1 MSDSQNIRHTP
12 LASSE
17 LSLWIPTGRSG
28 FRLDRF
34 EVLNWGTLHQ
44 RVWGLNCRGDNALL
58 TGDIGS
64 GKSTL
69 VDGISTLLVAPNK
82 ITYNKAAGA
91 DARERTLRTYV
102 LGQYKSERS
111 EDGAS
116 ARPIALRTNTSYS
129 VILGRFV
136 NEALGAEVTLA
147 QVFWWK
153 ETQGQ
158 PARFY
163 IIADEGLAIA
173 QHFGEFGPSIDG
185 LRKRLR
191 SMRSVEMHDS
201 FPPYAAAYRRRFGIE
216 TEQAMDLFYQT
227 VSMKS
232 VGNLTD
238 FVRAHMLEP
247 FPVEDRIAALIDH
260 FDDLSRAHE
269 SVVKARRQIELL
281 TPLVADCERHGAM
294 GEEAKELRAS
304 RDMLKPWFAQLKH
317 DLLQERLGRLGE
329 QTRRVEERIASLFEA
344 CEAERA
350 RCGGIAEAIKANG
363 GGRLEEIGRKI
374 GERERE
380 REQRAGKA
388 EQYAA
393 LAREAG
399 LPPDID
405 EASFSLNRLS
415 LAAKIEENEDAQANA
430 QNEVTEAAVSLRDL
444 KLQFEVVTAE
454 LASLRSRRS
463 NIPMRML
470 EIRERLCDAI
480 ECDEAE
486 LPFAGELIQVHP
498 DASQWEGAIERLLHG
513 FGISLLVSD
522 EHHTSVTAW
531 VDRNH
536 LGGKLVH
543 LRARA
548 VERGTVRAPEPSTV
562 AAKLQISPSSR
573 HYPWL
578 EARIAERFD
587 HVCCRSIDELKQVDR
602 GITRAGQIKGSPER
616 FEKDDRRFVD
626 DRTHYVLGWSNEG
639 KIAALQRQADDLAH
653 GGDTATK
660 RVVAADTFQKTLRKR
675 RTTLD
680 QLKLFENFRELN
692 WPEIAAEIDQLE
704 RERRELEATSD
715 QLQMLREQEKEAQ
728 AALEKANR
736 RHDGAKEERARLSE
750 RTEVATR
757 ERDACAVVLAATAPE
772 LCEAYFP
779 RLEALR
785 MRAPGETTLT
795 VESCDERQHQMRD
808 WLQTSIDAI
817 DRKLRSLGENIVKAM
832 KGYVDTYPIDAREV
846 DCSLESAGE
855 FAAMLDRLA
864 SDDLPRF
871 EERFKS
877 LLNENT
883 IREVASFQSQLN
895 RERQT
900 IRERIDRIN
909 RSMRAINYNPG
920 RYIRLEATNNPDIEI
935 RDFQQQLKACTEGT
949 LSGSADDAY
958 SEAKFL
964 EVKRIIERFRGREGS
979 SEADRRWTRKVTD
992 VRNWSEFSASE
1003 RWRETDAEHEH
1014 YTDSGGKSGGQK
1026 EKLAYTVLAASLA
1039 YQFGLDTA
1047 DVRPRTFRFVVID
1060 EAFGRGSDESARY
1073 GLELFRTLDLQLL
1086 VVTPLQKIHIIE
1098 PYVASVGFVHNP
1110 DGRTSMLRNL
1120 TIEEYRAERAA
1131 LRG

>member
-1 MSDSQNIRHTP
+1 MSDSQNIKRTP

-17 LSLWIPTGRSG
+17 LSLWVATGRSG

-44 RVWGLNCRGDNALL
+44 RVWGLSCRGDNALL

-69 VDGISTLLVAPNK
+69 VDGISTLLVAPSK

-116 ARPIALRTNTSYS
+116 AKPIALRTNTNYS

-136 NEALGAEVTLA
+136 NEALRAEVTLA

-163 IIADEGLAIA
+163 VIADEGLTIA
-173 QHFGEFGPSIDG
+173 QHFGEFGTSIDG

-191 SMRSVEMHDS
+191 STRSVEVHDS

-238 FVRAHMLEP
+238 FVRGHMLEP
-247 FPVEDRIAALIDH
+247 FPVEDRIAALIKH
-260 FDDLSRAHE
+260 FDDLSQAHE
-269 SVVKARRQIELL
+269 SVVKARRQIESL
-281 TPLVADCERHGAM
+281 TPLVADCERHTAM
-294 GEEAKELRAS
+294 ADDAKELRAS

-317 DLLQERLGRLGE
+317 DLLQERLGRLADE
-329 QTRRVEERIASLFEA
+329 MRRTEERAASLFDA
-344 CEAERA
+344 CEAQRA
-350 RCGGIAEAIKANG
+350 RCAEIAEAIKANG
-363 GGRLEEIGRKI
+363 GGRLEEIGRRI
-374 GERERE
+374 TERARERD
-380 REQRAGKA
+380 QRSGRA

-393 LAREAG
+393 LALAAG
-399 LPPDID
+399 MPPDVD
-405 EASFSLNRLS
+405 ESSFSLNRES
-415 LAAKIEENEDAQANA
+415 LAAKIEENEDAQAKA
-430 QNEVTEAAVSLRDL
+430 QNAATEAAVSLRDL
-444 KLQFEVVTAE
+444 KSNFEVVTAE
-454 LASLRSRRS
+454 LTSLRGRRS
-463 NIPMRML
+463 NIPSRML
-470 EIRERLCDAI
+470 EIRERLSNAI

-486 LPFAGELIQVHP
+486 LPFAGELIQVRA
-498 DASQWEGAIERLLHG
+498 DASRWEGAIERLLHG
-513 FGISLLVSD
+513 WGMSLLVPD
-522 EHHTSVTAW
+522 EHHTAVTAW

-536 LGGKLVH
+536 LAGKLVH
-543 LRARA
+543 LRARDA
-548 VERGTVRAPEPSTV
+548 QPGTLPAPDPSTV
-562 AAKLQISPSSR
+562 AAKLQIMPSSR
-573 HYPWL
+573 HYRWL

-587 HVCCRSIDELKQVDR
+587 HVCCNSIDELKQVDR
-602 GITRAGQIKGSPER
+602 GITKAGQIKGSPER
-616 FEKDDRRFVD
+616 FEKDDRRSVD

-639 KIAALQRQADDLAH
+639 KIEALQRQADDLAQR
-653 GGDTATK
+653 GAAATE
-660 RVVAADTFQKTLRKR
+660 RVVAADKLQKALRNR

-680 QLKLFENFRELN
+680 QLDVFENFRELN
-692 WPEIAAEIDQLE
+692 WPEIAAEIGQLE
-704 RERRELEATSD
+704 RERQELEATSD
-715 QLQMLREQEKEAQ
+715 QLQTLREQEREAQ
-728 AALEKANR
+728 GALEKANK
-736 RHDGAKEERARLSE
+736 RHESAKEERAKLSE
-750 RTEVATR
+750 RADVATKG
-757 ERDACAVVLAATAPE
+757 RDACSLVLAATAPE
-772 LCEAYFP
+772 LCEKYFP
-779 RLEALR
+779 RLEA
-785 MRAPGETTLT
+785 MRVRALGDATLT
-795 VESCDERQHQMRD
+795 VESCDDRQHAMRE
-808 WLQTSIDAI
+808 WLQTSIDAVEA
-817 DRKLRSLGENIVKAM
+817 KLRRLGESIVKAM
-832 KGYVDTYPIDAREV
+832 KGYVDTYPLDAREV
-846 DCSLESAGE
+846 DCSLESGAE
-855 FAAMLDRLA
+855 FAVMLERLA
-864 SDDLPRF
+864 TDDLPRF

-883 IREVASFQSQLN
+883 IREVANFQSQLN

-920 RYIRLEATNNPDIEI
+920 RYIRLEATNNPDLEI

-949 LSGSADDAY
+949 LSGSTDDAY

-964 EVKRIIERFRGREGS
+964 EVKRIIERFRGREGL

-1003 RWRETDAEHEH
+1003 RWRETDSEHEH

-1039 YQFGLDTA
+1039 YQFGLDA
-1047 DVRPRTFRFVVID
+1047 AEARPRTFRFVVID

-1131 LRG
+1131 LRQ